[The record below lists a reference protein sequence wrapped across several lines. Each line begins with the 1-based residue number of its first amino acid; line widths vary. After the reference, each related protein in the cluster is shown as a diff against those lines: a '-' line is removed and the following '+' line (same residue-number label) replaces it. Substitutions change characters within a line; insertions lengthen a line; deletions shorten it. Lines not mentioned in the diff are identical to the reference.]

1 MGYSTEIKFEPKRGY
16 SYARN
21 SPTKKKKSIDI
32 DSDISNVYS
41 IAEQIKKTR
50 MMSQMDNV
58 ALIKEFKDEYI
69 SGKTNIYMTNFNEMI
84 NSIIEK
90 NNIDNIDIIYCW
102 RVDRFGRNQTEMLN
116 TIKKLIDKNIFVKFV
131 DGGFSTNSTMGRMLM
146 GILSS
151 FSEWQR
157 EEIVI
162 NTTIGR
168 EKEYLLHPEKFGRPK
183 VKIDWEIVKKQL
195 RLKYLPSK

>member
-1 MGYSTEIKFEPKRGY
+1 
-16 SYARN
+16 
-21 SPTKKKKSIDI
+21 
-32 DSDISNVYS
+32 
-41 IAEQIKKTR
+41 
-50 MMSQMDNV
+50 
-58 ALIKEFKDEYI
+58 
-69 SGKTNIYMTNFNEMI
+69 
-84 NSIIEK
+84 
-90 NNIDNIDIIYCW
+90 
-102 RVDRFGRNQTEMLN
+102 
-116 TIKKLIDKNIFVKFV
+116 
-131 DGGFSTNSTMGRMLM
+131 MGRMLM

-195 RLKYLPSK
+195 RLKDEKTGKYGKSWSEIAKEIGISTSTLIRRYRKEVGEIQMRRI